1 MALTRKFLS
10 ALGIE
15 ADKVDEIIAAHT
27 ETVDALK
34 EQRDTY
40 KADAEQL
47 PAVQKE
53 LDDLKKAAEEL
64 DGKNPYEV
72 KYNALKEEFESFKE
86 QQAAKETRAA
96 KDNAFRNLLK
106 EAGISEKRLE
116 AVLRVSDVD
125 SVELDETGAIK
136 GADAMKESIRKEWSD
151 FIVTESPKG
160 APTPTPPADPAP
172 NYDDMSDAEYY
183 KQTYEAKKYE
193 AKKG

>member
-15 ADKVDEIIAAHT
+15 ADKVDEIITAHT

-40 KADAEQL
+40 KADAERL
-47 PAVQKE
+47 PDVQKE
-53 LDDLKKAAEEL
+53 LDDLKQASEGQ
-64 DGKNPYEV
+64 DGNNPFEV
-72 KYNALKEEFESFKE
+72 KYNALKEEFDTYKE
-86 QQAAKETRAA
+86 QQAAKETKAA
-96 KDNAFRNLLK
+96 KGNAYRTLLK
-106 EAGISEKRLE
+106 EAGISEKRIE
-116 AVLRVSDVD
+116 AVLRVSNIDG
-125 SVELDETGAIK
+125 VELDENGAIK
-136 GADAMKESIRKEWSD
+136 GADALKEAIRKDWSD

-183 KQTYEAKKYE
+183 RQTYEAS
-193 AKKG
+193 KKG